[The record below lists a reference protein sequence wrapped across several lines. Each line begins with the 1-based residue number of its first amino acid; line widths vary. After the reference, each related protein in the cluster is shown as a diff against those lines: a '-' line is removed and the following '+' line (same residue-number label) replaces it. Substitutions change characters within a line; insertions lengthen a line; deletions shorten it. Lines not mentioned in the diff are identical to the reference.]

1 VSPSWATFLFETANF
16 LLLAVLLGWLFFRP
30 VRGILE
36 RQRALL
42 DAERRE
48 AEESRGEARRQL
60 AEAQKLRAE
69 LEASLSGLR
78 ERGRQEAEREAAA
91 ILASARDQAGRE
103 RKALEAELVA
113 LRRGAARARSL
124 DSATAARDI
133 VVRLLER
140 IGGPDIDQALLQ
152 VARRELALLA
162 AGGSLDP
169 VIVEAPRALETDA
182 LASLSEAAGIAPD
195 RVDQRIAPEL
205 VGGVRIVTGRGLVD
219 ASVAG
224 LAARAEQAIV
234 ARIDGDGAAHE

>member
-1 VSPSWATFLFETANF
+1 MSPSWATFLFETANF
-16 LLLAVLLGWLFFRP
+16 LLLAALLGWLFFRP

-42 DAERRE
+42 ETERRE
-48 AEESRGEARRQL
+48 TEESRGEARREL

-91 ILASARDQAGRE
+91 LLDSVRDQAGRE

-113 LRRGAARARSL
+113 LRRGEARARSL
-124 DSATAARDI
+124 DSVSAAREI
-133 VVRLLER
+133 VVRLLAR
-140 IGGPDIDQALLQ
+140 IGGPDIDHALLR
-152 VARRELALLA
+152 AACSELAQLA
-162 AGGSLDP
+162 AGGRLDP
-169 VIVEAPRALETDA
+169 VIVEAPSSLGTEA

-195 RVDQRIAPEL
+195 RVGQRIVPEL
-205 VGGVRIVTGRGLVD
+205 VAGVRIVTGRGLVD

-224 LAARAEQAIV
+224 LAAQAEQAIV
-234 ARIDGDGAAHE
+234 ARIDGDEAAHE